1 MDRRKRIALVT
12 GATRGLGLAIVE
24 VLAGLDH
31 HVLLTGRD
39 VEKGCAEAGSFQ
51 RKGFDVRF
59 LELDVCHE
67 RSAEN
72 LALVVRDQYGALDV
86 IVNNAAVCL
95 EDWSSSALM
104 DCLEVNLFGAVRTV
118 SCLGQLLGEDACI
131 VNVSSG
137 DGESVWL
144 STAVR
149 ERFEKVQSTKV
160 LLDVLRELAEKAD
173 SLPSQ
178 EVVHGEQ
185 PTYKVSKFA
194 LNCYTRLLHN
204 DLNESGIRVLA
215 VCPGDVRTGM
225 NPSASR
231 CPSDA
236 AKAIV
241 ELVVGGP
248 STYQSG
254 GFYRDCEIISW

>member
-1 MDRRKRIALVT
+1 MKRRKRIALVT

-24 VLAGLDH
+24 ELAGLNH

-39 VEKGCAEAGSFQ
+39 VEKGYVEAGSFQ

-59 LELDVCHE
+59 LELDVGDE

-95 EDWSSSALM
+95 EEWSSSALTN
-104 DCLEVNLFGAVRTV
+104 CLEVNFFGAVRTV
-118 SCLGQLLGEDACI
+118 ACLGQLLAKDACI
-131 VNVSSG
+131 LNVSSG
-137 DGESVWL
+137 DGESVWF

-149 ERFEKVQSTKV
+149 ERFEGVQSTNA
-160 LLDVLRELAEKAD
+160 LLDALRDFAEKAD
-173 SLPSQ
+173 AVPPE

-204 DLNESGIRVLA
+204 DLNESGIRVLS
-215 VCPGDVRTGM
+215 VCPGDVRTRM

-231 CPSDA
+231 SPSDA
-236 AKAIV
+236 AKAIA

-254 GFYRDCEIISW
+254 SFFRDREVISW